1 MSLSEV
7 ADWVKSAS
15 GESSQAYRSP
25 RLWETWQGEDS
36 PNGTLRWSD
45 SGNCKSSQKMKALGL
60 TDCQSALAIATL
72 ILRERPQ
79 ACQRSQTGRSLKKRR
94 LPNSPDS
101 QTEENLTL
109 RKLSGRT
116 SQTDRPLELQEP
128 SKDAS
133 SLAAGTLKAPRR

>member
-1 MSLSEV
+1 MLSDSVLADCQSVQAIGALKLKALMSLSEV

-72 ILRERPQ
+72 VL
-79 ACQRSQTGRSLKKRR
+79 
-94 LPNSPDS
+94 
-101 QTEENLTL
+101 
-109 RKLSGRT
+109 
-116 SQTDRPLELQEP
+116 
-128 SKDAS
+128 
-133 SLAAGTLKAPRR
+133 